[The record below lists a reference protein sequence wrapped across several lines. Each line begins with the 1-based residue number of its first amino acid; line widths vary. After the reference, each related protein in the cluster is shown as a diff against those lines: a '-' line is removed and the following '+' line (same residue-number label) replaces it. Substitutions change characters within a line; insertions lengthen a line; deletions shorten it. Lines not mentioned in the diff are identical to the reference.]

1 MTCSIL
7 KWFLFIAFIS
17 ANRSAGMTDRKLN
30 ARLESLEQKL
40 NQKDEQIKDLETRL
54 SSAETIL
61 KKVPARVLGDAPG
74 MAQCAYKEYWGTIAG
89 SPLDSIIS
97 FDKVYFSDFND
108 EALMDT
114 GFNISS
120 GIYTAPNQEDDG
132 AMTFMVTWSLQS
144 FDDDLHDGGTI
155 FLYKNG
161 VRVDQSYQNSDGG
174 VRDMGGRTLLM
185 ELDVGDTLYLYCSN
199 CYEML
204 FVNVCVIPLTY

>member
-1 MTCSIL
+1 MFSNIL
-7 KWFLFIAFIS
+7 KCFLFIGLVSGNGA
-17 ANRSAGMTDRKLN
+17 AGLTDGELN

-40 NQKDEQIKDLETRL
+40 NQKEEKIKDLEMRL

-74 MAQCAYKEYWGTIAG
+74 MAQCAYKDYWGTIAG

-120 GIYTAPNQEDDG
+120 GVYTAPNQVSDG
-132 AMTFMVTWSLQS
+132 AMTFMITWSLQS

-155 FLYKNG
+155 FLYKND

-174 VRDMGGRTLLM
+174 VRDMGGRTLLL

>member
-1 MTCSIL
+1 MAL
-7 KWFLFIAFIS
+7 VS
-17 ANRSAGMTDRKLN
+17 ANEAAGLTDKELN
-30 ARLESLEQKL
+30 ARLESLELKL
-40 NQKDEQIKDLETRL
+40 NQKDEKIKELEKRL

-61 KKVPARVLGDAPG
+61 KKVPARVLGDGTG

-108 EALMDT
+108 ETLMDT

-120 GIYTAPNQEDDG
+120 GIYTAPNQETDG
-132 AMTFMVTWSLQS
+132 PMTFMVTWSLQS
-144 FDDDLHDGGTI
+144 YDDDLHDGGTI

-185 ELDVGDTLYLYCSN
+185 NLDVGDTLYLYCSN
-199 CYEML
+199 CYEVL
-204 FVNVCVIPLTY
+204 FVNVCVAPL